1 MKDEEANELRDNL
14 VENIGKEILD
24 LMYKEPKC
32 DFEHTWNCA
41 IDKAH
46 DCLNGYEGSC

>member
-1 MKDEEANELRDNL
+1 MDNKEVNELRDNL

-24 LMYKEPKC
+24 LIYKEPKC
-32 DFEHTWNCA
+32 DFEHAWNCA

-46 DCLNGYEGSC
+46 DCLNGYEGSD